1 MKQLLLTLRL
11 LSANNSALA
20 LDETNYKDANWHF
33 ASAGKLA
40 AFQADPE
47 NYAPPLYPYNRSS
60 SGSAAHE
67 RQ

>member
-20 LDETNYKDANWHF
+20 LDETNYKDADWHF
-33 ASAGKLA
+33 ASAANLA

-47 NYAPPLYPYNRSS
+47 NYAPPSYPYNRSS
-60 SGSAAHE
+60 SSSAAHK

>member
-33 ASAGKLA
+33 ASAANLA

-47 NYAPPLYPYNRSS
+47 NYAPQY
-60 SGSAAHE
+60 GG
-67 RQ
+67 

>member
-20 LDETNYKDANWHF
+20 LDETNYKAANWHF
-33 ASAGKLA
+33 ASAANLA

-47 NYAPPLYPYNRSS
+47 NYVPPSYPYDRSS
-60 SGSAAHE
+60 SSSAAHR